1 MKLKGSYRINSD
13 THALAEYRA
22 NMVKTFAQ
30 KAVEAC

>member
-1 MKLKGSYRINSD
+1 MNSD
-13 THALAEYRA
+13 THASTEYRV